1 MPRPTLIAACASLL
15 ISASL
20 AAQQKPDEAHA
31 QIHKLN
37 AQLIEAYKRDDA
49 TSLERIFAAEYV
61 FIDEQGL
68 FLPREHIIESFRSGD
83 HRVFSY
89 DISEERIHVYSGAAV
104 MTYRYVSRESYK
116 GQPAGGEFRVTRVF
130 ARKYGAWQIVAG
142 QETRI
147 AESK

>member
-1 MPRPTLIAACASLL
+1 MPRLIAACVSLL
-15 ISASL
+15 IAASL
-20 AAQQKPDEAHA
+20 AAQQKPDNA
-31 QIHKLN
+31 QAEIRKLN
-37 AQLIEAYKRDDA
+37 AQLIEAYKRADA

-68 FLPREHIIESFRSGD
+68 FLPKEHIIESFRSGD

-89 DISEERIHVYSGAAV
+89 DISEGRVHVYGDAAV

-116 GQPAGGEFRVTRVF
+116 GQRGGGDFRVTRVF
-130 ARKYGAWQIVAG
+130 ARKNGSWQLVAS

-147 AESK
+147 AKSK